1 MKEGTADKEPAAG
14 LMAARP
20 QAIGGLACPKG
31 LDAVALAWLQTP
43 ARSWGPEFRRSGLF
57 DQVEPDDRPSDATAC
72 LFGCA
77 SLKEGG

>member
-31 LDAVALAWLQTP
+31 LDAAP

-57 DQVEPDDRPSDATAC
+57 DQVEPDDRPSGATAC